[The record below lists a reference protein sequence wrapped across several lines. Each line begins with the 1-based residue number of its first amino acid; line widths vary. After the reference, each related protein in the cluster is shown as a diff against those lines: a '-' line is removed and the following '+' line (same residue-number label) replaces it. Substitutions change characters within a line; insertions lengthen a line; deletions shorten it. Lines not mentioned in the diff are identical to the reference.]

1 MQHETHATPVSGP
14 ALWSGRVMSALPVLF
29 LIFDGVTKLA
39 KAGFVIEATV
49 KLGYPETAIVGIG
62 LVLLI
67 ATISYVIPL
76 TSVLGAVLL
85 TGYLGGAVASHVR
98 VDNPLFSHTLFPIY
112 MALLIWGG
120 LYLRDQRLRTLFPLR
135 IQRTKE

>member
-14 ALWSGRVMSALPVLF
+14 ALWTGRVMSALPVLF

-67 ATISYVIPL
+67 ATIIYVIPL

-98 VDNPLFSHTLFPIY
+98 ADNPLFSHTLFPIY

-135 IQRTKE
+135 IPRTKE

>member
-1 MQHETHATPVSGP
+1 
-14 ALWSGRVMSALPVLF
+14 
-29 LIFDGVTKLA
+29 
-39 KAGFVIEATV
+39 
-49 KLGYPETAIVGIG
+49 
-62 LVLLI
+62 LLI

-135 IQRTKE
+135 MPRTKE